1 MVPSM
6 VWELGAQMGLKAWQ
20 GTLPVGARQ
29 RPPRPGGLEHIRTA
43 GTQDLWL
50 TVTLVRGSV

>member
-1 MVPSM
+1 M

-20 GTLPVGARQ
+20 GTPPVGARQ
-29 RPPRPGGLEHIRTA
+29 RPPRPGGLEHIRAA